1 MKFQLDLGFKMLLC
15 GRADLLHQ
23 AVELLGADG
32 LNAMDD
38 QVSKAALL
46 LEKVDLWFQVLREFE
61 D

>member
-1 MKFQLDLGFKMLLC
+1 MLLC

-38 QVSKAALL
+38 QVSKTSGSSVGAGRSLVSGSKRIRRLL
-46 LEKVDLWFQVLREFE
+46 LL
-61 D
+61 